1 MSTVSKDYQIPTA
14 RRDDVKRTDESD
26 SPVQYQVMT
35 EAFRV
40 GVHIPSVWPEKSTKW
55 FSQIEGQFAMPRIM
69 DDSTKFY
76 YVLSHLD
83 RQYAVEVKDVI
94 TSPPEKGK
102 YEKLKL
108 ELIKRLSMSSE
119 RKVKQLF

>member
-40 GVHIPSVWPEKSTKW
+40 GVNIPSFWLEKFIKW
-55 FSQIEGQFAMPRIM
+55 FSQIEGQFAMPRIT
-69 DDSTKFY
+69 D
-76 YVLSHLD
+76 H
-83 RQYAVEVKDVI
+83 
-94 TSPPEKGK
+94 P
-102 YEKLKL
+102 
-108 ELIKRLSMSSE
+108 
-119 RKVKQLF
+119 LF